1 MRTPRYLGA
10 LLLCVAGVAFAAD
23 EPLRQADSPTTV
35 NDKLLLIASQV
46 HTGHMACELGNSVTV
61 APDPQVLGNF
71 VLQMHKTSYH
81 MTPVVTSTGA
91 VRLEDAKAGAMWL
104 QLPNKSM
111 LMNSKIGQRM
121 ADECHSPSQLA
132 VAAAMKVSPP
142 PSLLDEPALAR
153 K

>member
-10 LLLCVAGVAFAAD
+10 LLLCVAGVATAAD
-23 EPLRQADSPTTV
+23 EPLRAADGPQTV
-35 NDKLLLIASQV
+35 NDPLMLIAARV

-61 APDPQVLGNF
+61 TPDPQVPGNF
-71 VLQMHKTSYH
+71 VLQMQKTAYH

-91 VRLEDAKAGAMWL
+91 VRLEDPKAGAMWL

-132 VAAAMKVSPP
+132 VAEAMKVSPP